1 MFKEFTIEIKIHEEI
16 LHIVHVTASDMLQER
31 DEETQTVIRI
41 LAQLDKKWNGLRT
54 KVTKCA
60 LVNSRIKLR
69 STEDI
74 EQGIFEDKVCLNGDF
89 VCGTN
94 LHC

>member
-1 MFKEFTIEIKIHEEI
+1 MHK
-16 LHIVHVTASDMLQER
+16 TASDMLQER

-41 LAQLDKKWNGLRT
+41 LAQLDKKWNGLRI
-54 KVTKCA
+54 KVTNCA
-60 LVNSRIKLR
+60 LVSSRIKLR

-74 EQGIFEDKVCLNGDF
+74 EQGIFEDKVCLKGDL

-94 LHC
+94 FNC